1 MGQIIMRKTILLLFL
16 IPTVSFAQL
25 TKQDSLWAPFRW
37 FAGEWSGDSEGQ
49 SGKGKYDRGY
59 TIIFNK
65 KFIEIK
71 NKSTYPPTQQN
82 PKGEVH
88 EDRGFISYDRSR
100 KTFVLRQ
107 FHIEG
112 FVNQY
117 KLQSISQDGKTII
130 FISEAIENVPIDFR
144 ARETYKITNDNEFTE
159 TFEIA
164 EPGREFELYAKATL
178 KRMK

>member
-1 MGQIIMRKTILLLFL
+1 MKQITLLLL
-16 IPTVSFAQL
+16 LMSTVSFAQVA
-25 TKQDSLWAPFRW
+25 KQDSLWAPFRW
-37 FAGEWSGDSEGQ
+37 FAGEWLGDSEGQ
-49 SGKGKYDRGY
+49 PGKGRYERSY
-59 TIIFNK
+59 TIILNK

-117 KLQSISQDGKTII
+117 RLESISPDGKTIV
-130 FISEAIENVPIDFR
+130 FESEAIENIPAGFK
-144 ARETYKITNDNEFTE
+144 ARETYKINGDKEFTE
-159 TFEIA
+159 IFEMA
-164 EPGREFELYAKATL
+164 EPGREFTIYSKATL
-178 KRMK
+178 KRAK